1 MKKSEIY
8 HLAQIAVI
16 NSPSISPE
24 SKIEVMR
31 ILLEDENLALFV
43 EDREAKEA
51 MNEPAVVE
59 E

>member
-16 NSPSISPE
+16 NSPSITPE

-31 ILLEDENLALFV
+31 TLLEDESLALYV
-43 EDREAKEA
+43 EERKAKEGEGGNA
-51 MNEPAVVE
+51 ETV
-59 E
+59 

>member
-16 NSPSISPE
+16 NSPSIAPE

-31 ILLEDENLALFV
+31 TLLEDEGLALFV
-43 EDREAKEA
+43 EKQRELAADAE
-51 MNEPAVVE
+51 
-59 E
+59 

>member
-24 SKIEVMR
+24 NKIEVMR
-31 ILLEDENLALFV
+31 VLLDEEHLALFV
-43 EDREAKEA
+43 EEREAKEKENGDA
-51 MNEPAVVE
+51 ETV
-59 E
+59 

>member
-16 NSPSISPE
+16 TSQCITPE

-31 ILLEDENLALFV
+31 VLLDEEHLALFV
-43 EDREAKEA
+43 EEREANEKENGNA
-51 MNEPAVVE
+51 ETV
-59 E
+59 

>member
-16 NSPSISPE
+16 NSPSITPE

-31 ILLEDENLALFV
+31 TLMEDESLALYV
-43 EDREAKEA
+43 EERKAKEGENGNA
-51 MNEPAVVE
+51 ETV
-59 E
+59 